1 MGSYLGAPAEE
12 ENDGDD
18 NQEQGTL
25 AKWRK
30 FRTAHA
36 FRFMLLKCALF
47 TFDLGTDIAYASGFE
62 SLPLPFTP
70 TDCVEPIFSFG
81 IDCEGY
87 NYLFGYFSKATI
99 GDMTNAH
106 ALRYWNGI
114 DWSGFWYYCFDGDW
128 LGGQCE
134 TTPDAGRAG
143 LPDGY
148 EEEFTPEKLG
158 WWSNYAKFTL
168 WFFISKECFKALLFG
183 AFFVVPQRILPTHN
197 PTFFKYIM
205 VSPLTIG
212 LHCVPSVRQLTEETA
227 IMISTGREPPWSY
240 LLDLTEDALGM
251 VLPIWYLRFGGAASF
266 AEVLNLFFAIAM
278 LLVTGMGL
286 LLDLKDP
293 VKRMGASFIA
303 TLESNAAAP
312 VRQEATL
319 PSPGGP
325 EVRLPGGG
333 DEHQPQQQ
341 EERLLLLLLQQKLDA
356 QQRQI
361 EALVADNA
369 DMKARLEA
377 RLERAEAALAS
388 QSRGEWAHGS
398 NAA

>member
-1 MGSYLGAPAEE
+1 
-12 ENDGDD
+12 
-18 NQEQGTL
+18 
-25 AKWRK
+25 
-30 FRTAHA
+30 
-36 FRFMLLKCALF
+36 MLLKCALF
-47 TFDLGTDIAYASGFE
+47 TFDLGTGIAYASGFE

-70 TDCVEPIFSFG
+70 PTDCVEPIFSRYDL
-81 IDCEGY
+81 DCEG
-87 NYLFGYFSKATI
+87 GYRGMFDKATI
-99 GDMTNAH
+99 GDILSHMGYYE
-106 ALRYWNGI
+106 RYWDGV
-114 DWSGFWYYCFDGDW
+114 DWPEFWYYCFDVDW
-128 LGGQCE
+128 QGGQCKA
-134 TTPDAGRAG
+134 TPDAGRAG
-143 LPDGY
+143 LPGGY
-148 EEEFTPEKLG
+148 EEEFTIEKLG

-168 WFFISKECFKALLFG
+168 WFFISKECFFKALLFG

-278 LLVTGMGL
+278 LLATGMGL

-369 DMKARLEA
+369 DMKTRLEA

>member
-1 MGSYLGAPAEE
+1 MFYKARA
-12 ENDGDD
+12 DG
-18 NQEQGTL
+18 
-25 AKWRK
+25 
-30 FRTAHA
+30 
-36 FRFMLLKCALF
+36 
-47 TFDLGTDIAYASGFE
+47 
-62 SLPLPFTP
+62 
-70 TDCVEPIFSFG
+70 V
-81 IDCEGY
+81 
-87 NYLFGYFSKATI
+87 
-99 GDMTNAH
+99 
-106 ALRYWNGI
+106 
-114 DWSGFWYYCFDGDW
+114 DWPEFWYYCFDGTSTGFTRDR
-128 LGGQCE
+128 GGQCK
-134 TTPDAGRAG
+134 TTPDAGWAG